1 MRRVVHSVYWLGDQ
15 KIGGSIFSRAATFL
29 RHTQNKVCH
38 PSGALPKWNPRL
50 TFWEQSARNF
60 QLVIHLYKP
69 LTLRMY
75 GDLPLPRR
83 MLRRPK
89 ASKITLCLTW
99 YEYLC
104 STFAQL
110 SAQKTLENF
119 TLRSEAAVSSKTLKD
134 CPPEKMVPHSRTN

>member
-1 MRRVVHSVYWLGDQ
+1 MRRVVQSVYWLDDQ

-29 RHTQNKVCH
+29 RHTQNKVCR
-38 PSGALPKWNPRL
+38 PSGALPKWSPRL
-50 TFWEQSARNF
+50 TFWEQTARNF

-83 MLRRPK
+83 MLRRPT
-89 ASKITLCLTW
+89 ASITTLCLTW
-99 YEYLC
+99 YLC
-104 STFAQL
+104 STFAHL
-110 SAQKTLENF
+110 PAQKILENF

-134 CPPEKMVPHSRTN
+134 CPPEYMVRHSKTN